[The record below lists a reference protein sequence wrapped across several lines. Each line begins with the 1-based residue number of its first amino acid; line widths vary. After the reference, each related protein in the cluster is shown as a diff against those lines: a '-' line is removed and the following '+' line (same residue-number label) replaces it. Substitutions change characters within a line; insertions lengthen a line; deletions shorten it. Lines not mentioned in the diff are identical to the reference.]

1 MPFTDE
7 PSGDYLT
14 YSPARNLYVLKV
26 FNGGE
31 AFVLP
36 ELDFLGCEGMKAK
49 LSHERPSQSSLS
61 ADEQVRFEIRS
72 FLEALQSYPAR
83 ATKEPGITFE
93 QHLYGL
99 VAPGQAAPRPRD

>member
-1 MPFTDE
+1 MF
-7 PSGDYLT
+7 S
-14 YSPARNLYVLKV
+14 
-26 FNGGE
+26 NGGE
-31 AFVLP
+31 DFVLP
-36 ELDFLGCEGMKAK
+36 ELNSLECEGMKAK
-49 LSHERPSQSSLS
+49 QEQPSRSSLTG
-61 ADEQVRFEIRS
+61 DEQVLFDIQS